1 MLTKKQFALCLVENF
16 VTEYNKYRDVEDPK
30 LENTDY
36 KKLEP
41 LIYRSSTLA
50 VALLYLGRL
59 TDPSN
64 IRYALERGGV
74 LFSYFP
80 IDIKA
85 AKAGI
90 DKPASLSAR
99 EIMSFLPD
107 E

>member
-1 MLTKKQFALCLVENF
+1 MMNKRQFALCLVEDF
-16 VTEYNKYRDVEDPK
+16 VIEYNKRREESEPE
-30 LENTDY
+30 LERTDY

-41 LIYRSSTLA
+41 LIYQSSTLA
-50 VALLYLGRL
+50 VALMYLGKL

-90 DKPASLSAR
+90 DKPALLSAR
-99 EIMSFLPD
+99 EIMNFLPD